1 MKIKMMSLVLAVLL
15 IESCEPKKET
25 ATTTSGVEVEFI
37 NKTEGRTKNEN
48 DFLFFNMKYTT
59 ESDSVLF
66 DTSERGGAVPIA
78 YNEEQWKSSGVIY
91 EAFTLCSEGDSIA
104 FSVPAVDLFEKTF
117 RAPMPEGMSKDS
129 KIKFYV
135 GLEKIRNKEELDAE
149 IIAAA
154 EGQIKIDGDII
165 DKHLAENGIEAM
177 TTESGLR
184 YVITEQGTGP
194 NAVAGQNI
202 DVHYNGTLLDGT
214 KFDSSY
220 DRNEPFNFVLGQG
233 GVIRG
238 WDEGFA
244 LLNKGTKATLYIPSS
259 LAYGNQARSAEIKP
273 NSILKFEV
281 ELLDIK

>member
-25 ATTTSGVEVEFI
+25 ATTASGVEVEFI
-37 NKTEGRTKNEN
+37 NKTEGRTKNES

-66 DTSERGGAVPIA
+66 DTSERGGAVPIS
-78 YNEEQWKSSGVIY
+78 YNEEQWKSSGIIY
-91 EAFTLCSEGDSIA
+91 EAFTLCSA

-117 RAPMPEGMSKDS
+117 RAPMPEGLGKESN
-129 KIKFYV
+129 IKFYV
-135 GLEKIRNKEELDAE
+135 GLEKIRTKEELDAE

-154 EGQIKIDGDII
+154 EGQIKIDVDII
-165 DKHLAENGIEAM
+165 DKHLADNGIEAM

-184 YVITEQGTGP
+184 YVITAQGTGP
-194 NAVAGQNI
+194 NAAAGQNI

-220 DRNEPFNFVLGQG
+220 DRGQPFNFVLGQG

-259 LAYGNQARSAEIKP
+259 LAYGSQARSAEIKP